1 MNALG
6 FVVAAFSAALLAVQ
20 ASGTA
25 LMPWYVPVS
34 GLILAGILYLS
45 RPIALFLRI
54 FIVMYALGY
63 LFLATMTAL
72 GTTGWL
78 AKGVQDLLPPPF
90 MATAAVV
97 FALIVY
103 AVSFIP
109 VIRTVMGLADPY
121 FHSSDAAGNSYGWFG
136 RLFSSEGRAA
146 CVMVGIIIAGNF
158 VQVGLSIR
166 LNLWY
171 RDLFDALQNKNEPAF
186 WFQIWWVFVPLL
198 VIWIIFQMIDLITDS
213 VFDIRWREWMTQ
225 QYFGRWL
232 GDGTHY
238 GMQTLG
244 LATDNPDQRIAAD
257 VRAFISQTMSL
268 SIRMLSQLATLV
280 SFTVILW
287 GISKDFTFP
296 GTSTVIPGFLV
307 WVALTYALVGTW
319 VTHLIGRPLIRLD
332 FIQEQVEAN
341 FRFGLA
347 RIREYGEQIALLR
360 GAASEIQRLRHHFAN
375 IVGNYFELLKRRLKL
390 IGFTFSWQQISVAFP
405 YILIGPYFF
414 AGKVTLGQMQQG
426 ASGFGRVEGAL
437 SFFISAYQTLAAYKA
452 VLDRL
457 TTFNDAMQRAEGLHS
472 GAARTIEIRAAETS
486 AISIQ
491 NLKLNLPDGQTI
503 VRADDLDLHP
513 GERSLLVGP
522 SGSGKSTLFRA
533 LAGIWPFGEGQ
544 IGIPRGQ
551 SAMLLP
557 QRPYIPMGTLRDA
570 VTYPATSGAYSE
582 AEMIAALDTA
592 MLPHLVDRLE
602 EEVIWSQVLSLGEQQ
617 RVAFARALLAK
628 PDWLFLDEATA
639 SLDEP
644 TEEAVY
650 AMLATALPA
659 TTLVSIGHR
668 STLRALHDRVITMKP
683 VGTDR
688 LFTPSG
694 DGEALAKAQTGGK
707 KPAAVSKAVRKPV
720 LKTT

>member
-1 MNALG
+1 M
-6 FVVAAFSAALLAVQ
+6 
-20 ASGTA
+20 
-25 LMPWYVPVS
+25 
-34 GLILAGILYLS
+34 
-45 RPIALFLRI
+45 
-54 FIVMYALGY
+54 
-63 LFLATMTAL
+63 
-72 GTTGWL
+72 
-78 AKGVQDLLPPPF
+78 
-90 MATAAVV
+90 
-97 FALIVY
+97 
-103 AVSFIP
+103 
-109 VIRTVMGLADPY
+109 
-121 FHSSDAAGNSYGWFG
+121 
-136 RLFSSEGRAA
+136 
-146 CVMVGIIIAGNF
+146 
-158 VQVGLSIR
+158 
-166 LNLWY
+166 
-171 RDLFDALQNKNEPAF
+171 
-186 WFQIWWVFVPLL
+186 PLL
-198 VIWIIFQMIDLITDS
+198 LIWIIFQMIDLITDS

-225 QYFGRWL
+225 NYFGRWL
-232 GDGTHY
+232 GQGTHY

-257 VRAFISQTMSL
+257 VRAFIGQTMSL

-307 WVALTYALVGTW
+307 WVALAYALVGTL

-360 GAASEIQRLRHHFAN
+360 GAASEIQRLRHQFGN
-375 IVGNYFELLKRRLKL
+375 IVGNYFELLKRKLKL

-457 TTFNDAMQRAEGLHS
+457 TTFNDAMGKAESLSS
-472 GAARTIEIRAAETS
+472 GAARTIDITPVADRDIT
-486 AISIQ
+486 ISG
-491 NLKLNLPDGQTI
+491 LKLNLPDGQTI
-503 VRADDLDLHP
+503 VQADRLSLRP
-513 GERSLLVGP
+513 GERSLFVGP

-533 LAGIWPFGEGQ
+533 LAGIWPYGEGQ
-544 IGIPRGQ
+544 IGIPDGQ

-557 QRPYIPMGTLRDA
+557 QRPYVPMGTLRDA
-570 VTYPATSGAYSE
+570 VTYPSMKGAYGDD
-582 AEMIAALDTA
+582 AITAALKTA
-592 MLPHLVDRLE
+592 MLPHLVTRIE
-602 EEVIWSQVLSLGEQQ
+602 EEIIWSQVLSLGEQQ
-617 RVAFARALLAK
+617 RLAFARALLAK

-644 TEEAVY
+644 TEEAIY

-659 TTLVSIGHR
+659 TTIVSIGHR
-668 STLRALHDRVITMKP
+668 STLKALHDRVIAMEPT
-683 VGTDR
+683 GTDR
-688 LFTPSG
+688 LFSPLG
-694 DGEALAKAQTGGK
+694 Q
-707 KPAAVSKAVRKPV
+707 KPAAPKKQAAARLAAPGKPA

>member
-1 MNALG
+1 MVALG
-6 FVVAAFSAALLAVQ
+6 LVVAAFSAALLVVQ
-20 ASGTA
+20 ATGTA

-34 GLILAGILYLS
+34 GLVLAGILWLS

-63 LFLATMTAL
+63 LFLATMSAL

-103 AVSFIP
+103 GVSFIP

-121 FHSSDAAGNSYGWFG
+121 FHSAGPAGNSYGWFG
-136 RLFSSEGRAA
+136 RLFGTEGKAA

-158 VQVGLSIR
+158 VQVGLQIR

-198 VIWIIFQMIDLITDS
+198 VIWIIFQMIDLIIDS
-213 VFDIRWREWMTQ
+213 VFDIRWRQWMTQ
-225 QYFGRWL
+225 HYFGRWL

-257 VRAFISQTMSL
+257 VRAFISSTMSL
-268 SIRMLSQLATLV
+268 SVRMLSQLATLV

-287 GISKDFTFP
+287 GISKDFTLP
-296 GTSTVIPGFLV
+296 GTSMVIPGFLV
-307 WVALTYALVGTW
+307 WVALTYAMVGT
-319 VTHLIGRPLIRLD
+319 VFTHLIGRPLIRLD

-360 GAASEIQRLRHHFAN
+360 GAASEIQRLSHQFGN
-375 IVGNYFELLKRRLKL
+375 IVQNFFELLKRRLKL

-452 VLDRL
+452 VIDRL
-457 TTFNDAMQRAEGLHS
+457 TTFNDAMGRAESLATGK
-472 GAARTIEIRAAETS
+472 ARTIDIKPGTARDIT
-486 AISIQ
+486 ISG
-491 NLKLNLPDGQTI
+491 LKLNLPDGQTI
-503 VRADDLDLHP
+503 VTADALSLRP

-544 IGIPRGQ
+544 IGIPQGQ

-570 VTYPATSGAYSE
+570 VTYPSTRDTYSDV
-582 AEMIAALDTA
+582 AIVAALNTA
-592 MLPHLVDRLE
+592 MLPHLADRIE

-617 RVAFARALLAK
+617 RLAFARALLAK

-650 AMLATALPA
+650 AMLASALPA
-659 TTLVSIGHR
+659 TTIVSIGHR
-668 STLRALHDRVITMKP
+668 STLRALHDRVITMEP
-683 VGTDR
+683 TGTDR
-688 LFTPSG
+688 LFSPADRAAAAPT
-694 DGEALAKAQTGGK
+694 
-707 KPAAVSKAVRKPV
+707 KPAARKPAALKKPE
-720 LKTT
+720 LKTI